1 MSQQWGFFM
10 LTFNKQLLYE
20 GCDRRNK
27 YLHSLIQMS
36 LVYSTGLNISSEI
49 MQREYGRDYKDI
61 LDKYFNM
68 VSNYQIGKKCRTY
81 VLKQEVEVLDV
92 STKKER
98 TDKKN
103 ASYIKFDDKILKEI
117 TKAYSHHEKICV
129 NAHIQ
134 KIYGSANKEE
144 MLYNNDLELGGRKTY
159 AFACLPSEIRG
170 LASIDG
176 IRPISYDI
184 KSSQPRTTVFLLG
197 LNKMKQADAVRFTQ
211 LVCNGKIY
219 DLLARDLGLSRS
231 QAKVAYNASINSDL
245 STNTFALNEEEKIKM
260 IHKSKVSEYI
270 WEYFPTVYDAVKS
283 YAKKY
288 GKKSIGRHCMALEA
302 KVIEE
307 TMNMHKDIHII
318 PVYDQIYVFADKET
332 SEKVNKTFVS
342 NIKKHMGWLSIEED
356 KITERHDHNSFF
368 IEPKEQ
374 EQEEQGKQGTR
385 ETTGNH
391 FSKAKRYDMA
401 PYAILQKN
409 IFKWFDFEPV
419 PIRI

>member
-1 MSQQWGFFM
+1 M
-10 LTFNKQLLYE
+10 LTINEQFFHE
-20 GCDRRNK
+20 GSDRRNK
-27 YLHSLIQMS
+27 YMHSLLQMM
-36 LVYSTGLNISSEI
+36 YAYPTGFNISSEI
-49 MQREYGRDYKDI
+49 MQREYGRDYIDFLEKN
-61 LDKYFNM
+61 LEM

-81 VLKQEVEVLDV
+81 RLKKGVKIIDV

-98 TDKKN
+98 TNKKN
-103 ASYIKFDDKILKEI
+103 ATYIKFDDKALKEI
-117 TKAYSHHEKICV
+117 TKAYSHHEKVC
-129 NAHIQ
+129 ATSHINR
-134 KIYGSANKEE
+134 IYASKNKEE
-144 MLYNNDLELGGRKTY
+144 MLYNDDIDLGGRKTY

-170 LASIDG
+170 LASING

-211 LVCNGKIY
+211 LVCNGRIY
-219 DLLARDLGLSRS
+219 DLLAKDLGLSRS
-231 QAKVAYNASINSDL
+231 EAKIAYNASINSDL
-245 STNTFALNEEEKIKM
+245 STNTFALNKDEKMKM
-260 IHKSKVSEYI
+260 VHKSKVSEYI
-270 WEYFPTVYDAVKS
+270 WENFPSVYDAVKA
-283 YAKKY
+283 YAKKH

-342 NIKKHMGWLSIEED
+342 NIKKHMGWYNIPD
-356 KITERHDHNSFF
+356 NNITEKHDHNSFF
-368 IEPKEQ
+368 VEHKEQ
-374 EQEEQGKQGTR
+374 EQREQGKQGTR

-391 FSKAKRYDMA
+391 FSKSKRYDMVS
-401 PYAILQKN
+401 YAILQKN
-409 IFKWFDFEPV
+409 IFKWFDFEHI